1 MREKGLLQVNIPF
14 LKGDVH
20 LKEAL
25 CMDCIFCCGFNFV
38 SGVNHSHFRFGMQ
51 QPRRLQCLIIVYQQA
66 VGQDLYFHGEDPI
79 ELLNGIFTM
88 LLFIKHCLHASKH
101 PFNSSMVF
109 AGMTSTLRL
118 PPSKVFTFTSRSMAV
133 PMAARKPEVPE
144 SPLLP

>member
-38 SGVNHSHFRFGMQ
+38 SGINHSHFRFGIQ
-51 QPRRLQCLIIVYQQA
+51 QPRTL
-66 VGQDLYFHGEDPI
+66 GQDLYFKDFA
-79 ELLNGIFTM
+79 LNGIFTV

-101 PFNSSMVF
+101 HERIAAFNSSMVF
-109 AGMTSTLRL
+109 AGMTSTVRL

-133 PMAARKPEVPE
+133 PMAAQKVEVPE